1 MLLFQESDWKILVIR
16 NNNKSISNGGS
27 GQSTLKGLANM
38 HNVVQK
44 SENIYLD
51 VVDLFI
57 LYFTTQ
63 LCQWTNLLLPDS
75 KIVPYLFI

>member
-1 MLLFQESDWKILVIR
+1 MIR

-57 LYFTTQ
+57 LYFYNTTVSMDKSAP
-63 LCQWTNLLLPDS
+63 T
-75 KIVPYLFI
+75 